1 MSDETQGRSG
11 GGYTGGVKGFSEKKY
26 ERKYILKVHPVA
38 KEMDASSSS
47 LGASICSDGEAGLS
61 FIISRISRGKAVLH
75 FTTLGLGFKS
85 N

>member
-11 GGYTGGVKGFSEKKY
+11 GGYTGGVKGFSEKKRENIY
-26 ERKYILKVHPVA
+26 SKFTQWQRKWMHHP
-38 KEMDASSSS
+38 